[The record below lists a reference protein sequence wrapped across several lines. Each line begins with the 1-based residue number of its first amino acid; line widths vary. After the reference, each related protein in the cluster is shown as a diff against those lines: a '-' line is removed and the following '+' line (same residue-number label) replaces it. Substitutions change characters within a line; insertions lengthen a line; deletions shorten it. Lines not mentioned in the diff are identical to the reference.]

1 MKQPEV
7 IKKEAG
13 DMEAGGD
20 GPRMHCCCGTSGKKK
35 VRTSEEKK
43 ALITRLNRIEG
54 QIRGI
59 RTMIEDDVYCVDV
72 LTQVSAAQSALSGF
86 SRVMLDRHI
95 RTCVADGVKNGDDA
109 VLDELL
115 DTIRRFMK

>member
-1 MKQPEV
+1 
-7 IKKEAG
+7 
-13 DMEAGGD
+13 
-20 GPRMHCCCGTSGKKK
+20 
-35 VRTSEEKK
+35 
-43 ALITRLNRIEG
+43 
-54 QIRGI
+54 
-59 RTMIEDDVYCVDV
+59 MIENDVYCVDV

-115 DTIRRFMK
+115 VTMRRFMK